1 MSRDEPAGLRPSLYR
16 NFISLVGTAIAIAS
30 LTSIV
35 LLIFIELSGSRE
47 NPYLGILTYVLLPS
61 VLVIGLSTI
70 LLGMLLERRRRRKLA
85 PSEVPAYPSFDLND
99 PRRRRSLLV
108 FLALTLLFVF
118 VSAFGSYRAYEYTES
133 VAFCGQLCHS
143 VMKPEFVAY
152 QASAHARVRCVDCH
166 VGSGAGWYLKS
177 KLSGAYQVYSVNF
190 NKYPRPI
197 PTPVHNLRPAQET
210 CEQCHWPEKFFGAQL
225 KIFNHYGYD
234 ENNSLSQTRML
245 INTGG
250 GSEAKGLVTGIHWH
264 MNIAN
269 EITYVA
275 TDQHRQVIPWVRL
288 KDREGNITEYLAK
301 NTQLTRQEI
310 DSMPKRKVDCTECHN
325 RPAHVYVPPDRAVNE
340 AFVAGRLD
348 ASLPFLKLQ
357 AVEALSRP
365 YSSTQE
371 AVDAISRSLHQYY
384 QTKHP
389 DVYASK
395 RASIDSSVSEL
406 QRIFQTYFFPEMK
419 TDWTTHPDNVGH
431 YYSTGCFR
439 CHDGQHVSSTGKT
452 IRADCNICHTVLDQ
466 SEAGKPVPIKDGG
479 FKHPVDMGDMTGMSC
494 TECHTGKGLNL
505 APSISKSERRTVSLT
520 ELLAAEVNGDQSR
533 WRSQFEFRSRASF
546 PRLFTA
552 EAPRALRV
560 RRD

>member
-1 MSRDEPAGLRPSLYR
+1 MSHDKPAGPHPGLYR
-16 NFISLVGTAIAIAS
+16 NFISLAGTAIVVAS
-30 LTSIV
+30 FTSIALLV
-35 LLIFIELSGSRE
+35 LIELSGSRE

-61 VLVIGLSTI
+61 VLVFGLAII
-70 LLGMLLERRRRRKLA
+70 LLGMLLERRRRRRLA
-85 PSEVPAYPSFDLND
+85 PSEIPAYPAIDLND

-108 FLALTLLFVF
+108 FLALSLIFIF

-166 VGSGAGWYLKS
+166 VGSGAEWYLRS
-177 KLSGAYQVYSVNF
+177 KVSGAYQVYSVNF

-210 CEQCHWPEKFFGAQL
+210 CEQCHWPEKFFGTQL
-225 KIFNHYGYD
+225 KTFNHYGYD

-250 GSEAKGLVTGIHWH
+250 GSPTKGLVAGIHWH

-269 EITYVA
+269 EISYIS

-288 KDREGNITEYLAK
+288 KDKEGNITEYFANGSHL
-301 NTQLTRQEI
+301 TQQEI
-310 DSMPKRKVDCTECHN
+310 DNTPRRLVDCVDCHN

-340 AFVAGRLD
+340 AFLAGRLD
-348 ASLPFLKLQ
+348 TSLPFLKLQ
-357 AVEALSRP
+357 AVEVLSQP
-365 YSSTQE
+365 YSSTQQ
-371 AVDAISRSLHQYY
+371 AVEAISSSLSQYY
-384 QTKHP
+384 QSKHP
-389 DVYASK
+389 TVYASK
-395 RASIDSSVSEL
+395 RGAIDSAVAEL

-431 YYSTGCFR
+431 YYSMGCFR
-439 CHDGQHVSSTGKT
+439 CHDGQHVSDTGKT

-466 SEAGKPVPIKDGG
+466 TEAGRPVPIKDGG
-479 FKHPVDMGDMTGMSC
+479 FQHPVDMGDMTGISC

-505 APSISKSERRTVSLT
+505 SPTSSKIARSAISTHEAPAVPDRAGRMRS
-520 ELLAAEVNGDQSR
+520 LAAA
-533 WRSQFEFRSRASF
+533 W
-546 PRLFTA
+546 P
-552 EAPRALRV
+552 
-560 RRD
+560 